1 MARPNFYRPVQYVI
15 VNNGPLNRG
24 IARYLSA
31 NSWAETW
38 VKLHPLKTAI
48 FTSKAQARK
57 ELRLVRKGKRWPA
70 DFQIVEVQ
78 LCRL

>member
-1 MARPNFYRPVQYVI
+1 MARPNFYQPVQYVI
-15 VNNGPLNRG
+15 VNNSARG
-24 IARYLSA
+24 MARYLSA
-31 NSWAETW
+31 NSWVESW

-48 FTSKAQARK
+48 FTSKVQARK

-70 DFQIVEVQ
+70 DYQIVTVQ

>member
-1 MARPNFYRPVQYVI
+1 MARPNFYQPVQYVI
-15 VNNGPLNRG
+15 VNNGKRGLN
-24 IARYLSA
+24 RYLSTSSMYP
-31 NSWAETW
+31 NW
-38 VKLHPLKTAI
+38 VKLHPLRTAI

-57 ELRLVRKGKRWPA
+57 ELSLVRKGKRWPA